1 MGRYYMSL
9 LFLCGS
15 RGEWGYIRPI
25 IDICRKKNIKYGI
38 CLTNM
43 VLLENHGNLSKEI
56 KDNKYNVIDEIEMAL
71 EGNTHY
77 SMAKSLS
84 LFGLSFNETLKREKP
99 SWLILAGDRGEQLM
113 GAINAAYTYTPVAHI
128 QAGERSGNI
137 DGTARHAITR
147 FAHIHFAANKDA
159 YNRLLRNGEEKFRIF
174 NVGAPQLDE
183 IKNNKITNFKKFKNK
198 HKLENIKKYFLVVFH
213 SVTEE
218 FLKTKKNTH
227 NLIEALGKFKQNK
240 IWILPNNDAGS
251 SFVKNKILENRE
263 VGTYIFNNFSR
274 EDYLSLLK
282 NSELIVGN
290 SSSGIL
296 EAPSFKKITINIGKR
311 QNNRMQAISTI
322 NSNNKTE
329 DIIKKIKI
337 GLSKKF
343 KERIKKVKNPYGKG
357 NSSQKIIDI
366 LNKTKITD
374 KLIVKKITY

>member
-1 MGRYYMSL
+1 
-9 LFLCGS
+9 
-15 RGEWGYIRPI
+15 
-25 IDICRKKNIKYGI
+25 
-38 CLTNM
+38 M

-56 KDNKYNVIDEIEMAL
+56 KDNEYNVIDEIEMAL

-218 FLKTKKNTH
+218 FLKTQKNTH

-374 KLIVKKITY
+374 KLIVKKITYWPWITYY